1 MSGLKSM
8 TIGQL
13 DGILTDLETRRRVA
27 VRENRPA
34 DDVALLE
41 VDLARVYTELRRRGL
56 IREPSRLPK

>member
-1 MSGLKSM
+1 MPGLKSM
-8 TIGQL
+8 TIGEL

-41 VDLARVYTELRRRGL
+41 VGLARVYTELRRRGL
-56 IREPSRLPK
+56 